1 MVAIVTRAGKGSPLT
16 NAEVDANF
24 TNLNNGKLETA
35 SDLSDLADASA
46 ARTNLGLGSL
56 STLNAIT
63 SLMVTDALG
72 YTPANKA
79 GDTFTGDVVINTK
92 LAVGTSVT
100 ASTNYR
106 FGKGLTGG
114 TSSNA
119 FVQNGNVQSDVTT
132 TAVSFNSQANTVAAA
147 FTLTNYFH
155 YYAQQGTI
163 GVGSSVNAM
172 TGFYA
177 DNTLAGSTNTYGF
190 RGSVGAGSGKYN
202 LYMDGTANNY
212 LSGNLLIG
220 NLGLANGKVVIGGN
234 MTGQALMSALRA
246 EMTIMSDVTTGA
258 RGYQTLFGTE
268 AASWTLPDIIH
279 YRAVQ
284 GTFGA
289 GSTVTSQNGFVAD
302 ASLIGAGTNIGF
314 RGAIPAGSNRWNL
327 YMDGTAQN
335 FIGGNLILDGAL
347 GVGPIA
353 SVNFGTVGQV
363 LTSAGPGADPTWST
377 PTSGVT
383 SITAGTGLSGGTIT
397 STGTI
402 ALANTAVT
410 AGSYTNASITV
421 DAQGRITAASSGSGG
436 GVTSFNTRTG
446 AVTLSSGDVTGALGY
461 TPYNSSNPSGYIT
474 SSGSISGN
482 AATATSSNSANAKWT
497 SAAVAGSQGSNVSA
511 VEVRNNGGTGD
522 SNLAN
527 ITFHCQGAYGTSL
540 HLRGDGYFGVGGWS
554 ASTWRW
560 YVYLANGDMTA
571 AGNVTAYSDERLK
584 KDWAELP
591 EDFVEQLAQ
600 IKHGTYTRIDTGERQ
615 AGASAQSMKLLLP
628 EVVST
633 SASPEKSLTL
643 AYGNAALV
651 SAIKLAQQ
659 VIELKA
665 RLNRLEQ
672 KVGA

>member
-24 TNLNNGKLETA
+24 VNLNNGKLETA
-35 SDLSDLADASA
+35 SNLSDLADASA

-56 STLNAIT
+56 ATQNSIT
-63 SLMVTDALG
+63 SLQVTNALG
-72 YTPANKA
+72 FTPANKA
-79 GDTFTGDVVINTK
+79 GDTFSGDVGI
-92 LAVGTSVT
+92 VGG
-100 ASTNYR
+100 R
-106 FGKGLTGG
+106 
-114 TSSNA
+114 
-119 FVQNGNVQSDVTT
+119 
-132 TAVSFNSQANTVAAA
+132 
-147 FTLTNYFH
+147 
-155 YYAQQGTI
+155 
-163 GVGSSVNAM
+163 
-172 TGFYA
+172 
-177 DNTLAGSTNTYGF
+177 
-190 RGSVGAGSGKYN
+190 
-202 LYMDGTANNY
+202 
-212 LSGNLLIG
+212 LLIG
-220 NLGLANGKVVIGGN
+220 NTSLANGKVIIGGSL
-234 MTGQALMSALRA
+234 TGQTLMSALRA
-246 EMTIMSDVTTGA
+246 EMTIMSDVTAGA
-258 RGYQTLFGTE
+258 RGYQTLLGTE
-268 AASWTLPDIIH
+268 AATWTLPDIIH

-284 GTFGA
+284 ATFGA
-289 GSTVTSQNGFVAD
+289 GSTVNSQNAFVAD
-302 ASLIGAGTNIGF
+302 SSLSGAGTNIGFRGVIGSGASNWNIYMDGGANNYVAGAFLVGTTSAGASNIRSARNVGGGVSASNYLSDGSVQSDVTSAAVSYRSALNTAAASFTLGRLTHFQAAQGTIGAGSTVTTQEGFRADSSMVGAGTNIGF
-314 RGAIPAGSNRWNL
+314 RGAIASGTDRWNL

-335 FIGGNLILDGAL
+335 YLGGATILNAAL
-347 GVGPIA
+347 GLGAVGSPSYGSA
-353 SVNFGTVGQV
+353 GQV
-363 LTSAGPGADPTWST
+363 LTSAGPGAVPTWSS
-377 PTSGVT
+377 PT
-383 SITAGTGLSGGTIT
+383 
-397 STGTI
+397 
-402 ALANTAVT
+402 
-410 AGSYTNASITV
+410 
-421 DAQGRITAASSGSGG
+421 G

-446 AVTLSSGDVTGALGY
+446 AITLSSGDVTGALGF
-461 TPYNSSNPSGYIT
+461 TPYNSTNPNGYIT

-497 SAAVAGSQGSNVSA
+497 SAAIAGSQGSNVSA

-540 HLRGDGYFGVGGWS
+540 HLRGDGYFGLGGWS

-571 AGNVTAYSDERLK
+571 AGNITAYSDERLK

-591 EDFVEQLAQ
+591 DDFVEQLAQ
-600 IKHGTYTRIDTGERQ
+600 IRHGTYTRIDTGERQ

>member
-1 MVAIVTRAGKGSPLT
+1 V
-16 NAEVDANF
+16 
-24 TNLNNGKLETA
+24 
-35 SDLSDLADASA
+35 
-46 ARTNLGLGSL
+46 
-56 STLNAIT
+56 
-63 SLMVTDALG
+63 
-72 YTPANKA
+72 
-79 GDTFTGDVVINTK
+79 
-92 LAVGTSVT
+92 
-100 ASTNYR
+100 
-106 FGKGLTGG
+106 
-114 TSSNA
+114 
-119 FVQNGNVQSDVTT
+119 
-132 TAVSFNSQANTVAAA
+132 
-147 FTLTNYFH
+147 
-155 YYAQQGTI
+155 
-163 GVGSSVNAM
+163 
-172 TGFYA
+172 
-177 DNTLAGSTNTYGF
+177 
-190 RGSVGAGSGKYN
+190 
-202 LYMDGTANNY
+202 
-212 LSGNLLIG
+212 
-220 NLGLANGKVVIGGN
+220 
-234 MTGQALMSALRA
+234 
-246 EMTIMSDVTTGA
+246 
-258 RGYQTLFGTE
+258 
-268 AASWTLPDIIH
+268 
-279 YRAVQ
+279 
-284 GTFGA
+284 
-289 GSTVTSQNGFVAD
+289 
-302 ASLIGAGTNIGF
+302 
-314 RGAIPAGSNRWNL
+314 
-327 YMDGTAQN
+327 
-335 FIGGNLILDGAL
+335 
-347 GVGPIA
+347 
-353 SVNFGTVGQV
+353 
-363 LTSAGPGADPTWST
+363 PTWSS
-377 PTSGVT
+377 PT
-383 SITAGTGLSGGTIT
+383 
-397 STGTI
+397 
-402 ALANTAVT
+402 
-410 AGSYTNASITV
+410 
-421 DAQGRITAASSGSGG
+421 G

-446 AVTLSSGDVTGALGY
+446 AITLSSGDVTGALGF
-461 TPYNSSNPSGYIT
+461 TPYNSTNPSGYIT

-497 SAAVAGSQGSNVSA
+497 SAAIAGSQGSNVSA